1 VGGRQDRPDHPPGRR
16 GGAGVPGRR
25 PEGWLSRALNPNTI
39 ADGLLTGG
47 FYALIALGLSLV
59 FGVLRL
65 VNLAHG
71 EFVVGG
77 AYLAS
82 ILSARLGM
90 DPLLT
95 LPAVA
100 LAAAGVGFLLQRH
113 LLTGLLLRGAE
124 GPLVATFG
132 LSIVAQAVFAAAF
145 SYNPVSLRAPYA
157 AAGVQLLGIRVRDMS
172 LIAATAAV
180 VLCAGSYLL
189 LTRTRVGAALRAA
202 AADPQTAS
210 LMGLNVRRVYALLF
224 AAGAAVAA
232 VGGVLVG
239 LTFSVTPTTGPQY
252 LVVAITVVVLGG
264 IGNVWGTLLGGILIG
279 LVQALGTQA
288 FGGGYGVLAVYV
300 VFLLVLTIRP
310 AGLLGRRLG

>member
-1 VGGRQDRPDHPPGRR
+1 M
-16 GGAGVPGRR
+16 
-25 PEGWLSRALNPNTI
+25 NPNTI

-71 EFVVGG
+71 EFIVGG

-82 ILSARLGM
+82 ILSAGLGL
-90 DPLLT
+90 DPLLM
-95 LPAVA
+95 LPVVA
-100 LAAAGVGFLLQRH
+100 LAAAATGFLIQRH

-132 LSIVAQAVFAAAF
+132 LSIVAQAVFAAVF

-157 AAGVQLLGIRVRDMS
+157 AAGIQLLGVQVRGIS
-172 LIAATAAV
+172 LIAAVAAML
-180 VLCAGSYLL
+180 LCAGGYLV
-189 LTRTRVGAALRAA
+189 LTRTRVGAAVRAA

-210 LMGLNVRRVYALLF
+210 LMGINVRRVYAVVF
-224 AAGAAVAA
+224 AAGAAIAS

-239 LTFSVTPTTGPQY
+239 LAFSVTPTTGPQY
-252 LVVAITVVVLGG
+252 LVVAIAVVVLGG
-264 IGNVWGTLLGGILIG
+264 IGSVWGTLLGGVLIG

-300 VFLLVLTIRP
+300 VFLLVLTVRP

>member
-1 VGGRQDRPDHPPGRR
+1 
-16 GGAGVPGRR
+16 
-25 PEGWLSRALNPNTI
+25 LNPNTI

-47 FYALIALGLSLV
+47 FYALVALGLSLV

-71 EFVVGG
+71 ELIVGG

-82 ILSARLGM
+82 ILSARLGL
-90 DPLLT
+90 DPLMT

-100 LAAAGVGFLLQRH
+100 LAAAAFGYLLQRH
-113 LLTGLLLRGAE
+113 LLTDLLLRGAE

-132 LSIVAQAVFAAAF
+132 ISIVIQAAFAAAF

-157 AAGVQLLGIRVRDMS
+157 AAGIQVLGIQVRGIS
-172 LIAATAAV
+172 IIASAAAL
-180 VLCAGSYLL
+180 VLCAGCHLL
-189 LTRTRVGAALRAA
+189 LTRTRVGAAVRAA

-210 LMGLNVRRVYALLF
+210 LMGLDVRRVHAAVF
-224 AAGAAVAA
+224 ASGAAVAA

-239 LTFSVTPTTGPQY
+239 LAFSVTPTTGPQY
-252 LVVAITVVVLGG
+252 MVVAIAVVVLGG
-264 IGNVWGTLLGGILIG
+264 IGNVWGTLLGGVLIG

-300 VFLLVLTIRP
+300 VFLLALVLRP
-310 AGLLGRRLG
+310 TGLLGRRLG

>member
-1 VGGRQDRPDHPPGRR
+1 VNPD
-16 GGAGVPGRR
+16 
-25 PEGWLSRALNPNTI
+25 TI
-39 ADGLLTGG
+39 ANGLLTGG

-71 EFVVGG
+71 ELIVGG

-82 ILSARLGM
+82 ILSAGLGL
-90 DPLLT
+90 DPLWT

-100 LAAAGVGFLLQRH
+100 LLAAVVGYLLQRH
-113 LLTGLLLRGAE
+113 LLTNLLLRGAE

-132 LSIVAQAVFAAAF
+132 LSIVAQAVFAAVF

-157 AAGVQLLGIRVRDMS
+157 AAGIQVLGIRVRGIS
-172 LIAATAAV
+172 LIAAAAAM
-180 VLCAGSYLL
+180 VLCAGCYLV
-189 LTRTRVGAALRAA
+189 LTRTRVGAAVRAA

-210 LMGLNVRRVYALLF
+210 LMGINVRRVYAVVF
-224 AAGAAVAA
+224 AAGAAIAA

-239 LTFSVTPTTGPQY
+239 LAFSVTPTTGSQY
-252 LVVAITVVVLGG
+252 MVVAIAVVVLGG

-279 LVQALGTQA
+279 LVQSFGTQA

-300 VFLLVLTIRP
+300 MFLLVLTIRP

>member
-1 VGGRQDRPDHPPGRR
+1 V
-16 GGAGVPGRR
+16 
-25 PEGWLSRALNPNTI
+25 NPNTI

-71 EFVVGG
+71 EFIVGG

-82 ILSARLGM
+82 ILSAGLGL
-90 DPLLT
+90 DPLLM
-95 LPAVA
+95 LPVVA
-100 LAAAGVGFLLQRH
+100 LAAAATGFLIQRH

-132 LSIVAQAVFAAAF
+132 LSIVAQAVFAAVF

-157 AAGVQLLGIRVRDMS
+157 AAGIQLLGVQVRGIS
-172 LIAATAAV
+172 LIAAVAAML
-180 VLCAGSYLL
+180 LCAGGYLV
-189 LTRTRVGAALRAA
+189 LTRTRVGAAVRAA

-210 LMGLNVRRVYALLF
+210 LMGINVRRVYAVVF
-224 AAGAAVAA
+224 AAGAAIAS

-239 LTFSVTPTTGPQY
+239 LAFSVTPTTGPQY
-252 LVVAITVVVLGG
+252 LVVAIAVVVLGG
-264 IGNVWGTLLGGILIG
+264 IGSVWGTLLGGVLIG

-300 VFLLVLTIRP
+300 VFLLVLTVRP

>member
-1 VGGRQDRPDHPPGRR
+1 
-16 GGAGVPGRR
+16 
-25 PEGWLSRALNPNTI
+25 
-39 ADGLLTGG
+39 
-47 FYALIALGLSLV
+47 
-59 FGVLRL
+59 
-65 VNLAHG
+65 
-71 EFVVGG
+71 
-77 AYLAS
+77 
-82 ILSARLGM
+82 
-90 DPLLT
+90 
-95 LPAVA
+95 
-100 LAAAGVGFLLQRH
+100 
-113 LLTGLLLRGAE
+113 
-124 GPLVATFG
+124 
-132 LSIVAQAVFAAAF
+132 VFAAAF